1 MEKDKEHVQNLA
13 EKPGT
18 PSQTSVFAPRR
29 AISVFSE
36 GCLVADTREKA
47 AYVQKLFLL
56 VREKKSGTSTNIL
69 SGSERVYVKALIK
82 HVSWL
87 PR

>member
-36 GCLVADTREKA
+36 GCLVADTREEA

-56 VREKKSGTSTNIL
+56 VREKRDLEPARISYRAVNEFT
-69 SGSERVYVKALIK
+69 
-82 HVSWL
+82 
-87 PR
+87 